1 MVRALAPRSHK
12 CVVRAQILALT
23 PLRVVLLLVLP
34 FAPRGFS
41 LGTPIFRS
49 PKKPAFP
56 NSNSNVNGG
65 GRTSI
70 YVDVNTSKSL
80 FTTSKL
86 LIIIYSFIY
95 LFIYLFT
102 VSLPAAGKCDWNRRG
117 TCTNTHDECPPNW
130 ERCPQ
135 YEDDCPLATDHCC
148 CLKKQGAESVPQLP
162 VLSLMKKDGNTL
174 I

>member
-1 MVRALAPRSHK
+1 MVRALAPGSHK

-70 YVDVNTSKSL
+70 YVDVSTSKSL

-95 LFIYLFT
+95 LSIYLQFLYQ
-102 VSLPAAGKCDWNRRG
+102 LPANATGTDVVHALMSMMNFHPTGNVAHSTRTTVHLQLTTVVASRSRG
-117 TCTNTHDECPPNW
+117 P
-130 ERCPQ
+130 
-135 YEDDCPLATDHCC
+135 
-148 CLKKQGAESVPQLP
+148 
-162 VLSLMKKDGNTL
+162 SLFHSCQF
-174 I
+174 